1 MGGADEI
8 CSDKTGTLT
17 QNKMTVQALYL
28 NGVVTN
34 GDKNIGLVNSKNKNI
49 LAESV
54 IYNCSAF
61 VETETNGAK
70 VVKGN
75 VTEVGLIKYL
85 MSSGI
90 DVE

>member
-1 MGGADEI
+1 
-8 CSDKTGTLT
+8 
-17 QNKMTVQALYL
+17 MTVQALYL
-28 NGVVTN
+28 NATITN
-34 GDKNIGLVNSKNKNI
+34 GDKNTSLISNKNKNI

-90 DVE
+90 DVESLISNKQ